1 MTTIVFL
8 LLSLSMPFQQGV
20 PQALQS
26 YPIVGMVVDAVTG
39 APVPHAELSLSVK
52 DDELRIT
59 AAEDGRFRFIGL
71 EAGKYLLSAQARGYV
86 REAFD
91 QHGVFSTGIAVGP
104 GLDSEHLL
112 FRLHPQAVIHG
123 RVTDE
128 HGDPVRRAAVQLFAT
143 ANAQGKRA
151 NFVQTQAQTDD
162 LGEYRFA
169 HLLAG
174 KYYLVVQA
182 QPWYAQTGLAKR
194 REPEQNAS
202 TFISS
207 FRIDPLLDVVY
218 PVTFYPGVLNERSAT
233 ELNITAGS
241 QEEANIQLQPVP
253 SVHVIITNLPV
264 NENNPNDPKTSI
276 AASQTIFGSY
286 GLGFPM
292 VSGQVSPG
300 VFEIAGLPPGEIT
313 FTIGAGGNQQDGTR
327 KFTANVT
334 SGDTLDAA
342 AAGSSAAVSG
352 RVIAP
357 PAAAPMERAQLVFV
371 ADDNQNIST
380 NLQNDGSFSLSSL
393 QRGTYRLFVNFS
405 RGTAPVQKISASG
418 AKLNGRKFTVEGTQD
433 VQLTIILA
441 SGTGQVTGLAQLDGK
456 PRPGVLVLLVPES
469 GENLEDD
476 VRMDQSDSDGTF
488 ALREI
493 LPGKYL
499 LLAIE
504 GGWDLE
510 WANPVALKPFRG
522 QAEVVQIAP
531 GDAKNVTVNVQRY
544 AKNSPR

>member
-1 MTTIVFL
+1 
-8 LLSLSMPFQQGV
+8 MPFQQSV
-20 PQALQS
+20 SQALQS
-26 YPIVGMVVDAVTG
+26 YPIAGIVLDAVTG
-39 APVPHAELSLSVK
+39 APVPRAELSLSLK

-59 AAEDGRFRFIGL
+59 AGNDGRFRFVGL
-71 EAGKYLLSAQARGYV
+71 EAGKYVLSAQARGYV

-91 QHGVFSTGIAVGP
+91 QHGVFSTAIAVGP
-104 GLDSEHLL
+104 GLDSEHLW

-123 RVTDE
+123 RVTDQ
-128 HGDPVRRAAVQLFAT
+128 HGDPIRHGAVQLFT
-143 ANAQGKRA
+143 SSNAQGMRA

-169 HLLAG
+169 GLLAG
-174 KYYLVVQA
+174 KYYIVVQA
-182 QPWYAQTGLAKR
+182 QPWYAQTGLKL
-194 REPEQNAS
+194 
-202 TFISS
+202 
-207 FRIDPLLDVVY
+207 DPLLDVVY

-233 ELNITAGS
+233 ELDITAGS

-264 NENNPNDPKTSI
+264 GENNLNAPNTSI
-276 AASQTIFGSY
+276 GANQTIFGSY
-286 GLGFPM
+286 GLGFSM

-313 FTIGAGGNQQDGTR
+313 FTIGAGGNQQDGAR
-327 KFTANVT
+327 KFRANVT
-334 SGDTLDAA
+334 GGDTLDAA
-342 AAGSSAAVSG
+342 AAGPSAKVSG
-352 RVIAP
+352 LVIAP
-357 PAAAPMERAQLVFV
+357 PAAAPMERAQLTFV

-393 QRGTYRLFVNFS
+393 QRGAYRLFVNSS

-441 SGTGQVTGLAQLDGK
+441 SGMGQVTGLAQLDGK
-456 PRPGVLVLLVPES
+456 PKPGVLVLLLPES
-469 GENLEDD
+469 VENLEDD
-476 VRMDQSDSDGTF
+476 FRMDQSDSDGTF

-510 WANPVALKPFRG
+510 WANPAALKPFRG
-522 QAEVVQIAP
+522 QAEVVQISP

-544 AKNSPR
+544 AKNNPR